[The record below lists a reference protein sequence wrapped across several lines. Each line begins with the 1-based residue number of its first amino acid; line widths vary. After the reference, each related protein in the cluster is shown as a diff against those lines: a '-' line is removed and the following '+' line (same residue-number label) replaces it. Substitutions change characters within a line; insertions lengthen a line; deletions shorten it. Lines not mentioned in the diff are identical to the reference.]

1 MIRKIL
7 YFAAFTM
14 LLCLSINAQTLSPVA
29 LSSGGGFYSAGG
41 NSLSFTVAEMTMVQ
55 TFIQP
60 SNILT
65 QGFQQ
70 PEQLT
75 TAIAEIE
82 ALQGDVTVYPNPTNG
97 PLHICCNDLSDED
110 YQVNIYNMVGQIVYT
125 QTYKDLTASKI
136 ISIDL
141 GKFKQGIYIL
151 ELRSTDSNAKHKN
164 SIHRI
169 NLVY

>member
-1 MIRKIL
+1 M
-7 YFAAFTM
+7 
-14 LLCLSINAQTLSPVA
+14 LSPVA
-29 LSSGGGFYSAGG
+29 ISSGGGFYSAGG

-60 SNILT
+60 SNMLT

-82 ALQGDVTVYPNPTNG
+82 KADGDVVVYPNPTNG
-97 PLHICCNDLSDED
+97 QFNISYNALINED
-110 YQVNIYNMVGQIVYT
+110 FHLNIYNMVGQIVYD
-125 QTYKDLTASKI
+125 QSYGGAFGPNI
-136 ISIDL
+136 ITLDIGQFDR
-141 GKFKQGIYIL
+141 GIYL
-151 ELRSTDSNAKHKN
+151 LDLRITDSNRNQKN
-164 SIHRI
+164 SIHKI